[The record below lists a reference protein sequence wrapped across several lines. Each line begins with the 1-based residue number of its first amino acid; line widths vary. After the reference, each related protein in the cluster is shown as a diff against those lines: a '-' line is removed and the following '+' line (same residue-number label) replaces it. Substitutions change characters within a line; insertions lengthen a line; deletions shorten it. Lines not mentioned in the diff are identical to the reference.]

1 MEHPP
6 IEKKEEEEQPVDEDL
21 GGPRNSTVKVDC
33 CDEAVEG
40 TGLDSVSMC
49 LEQVRIEVGERVKLK
64 RRKKKRSHSVQ
75 EPSIELKSS
84 TKHKRKKHRHGEHST
99 KK

>member
-1 MEHPP
+1 VEHPP
-6 IEKKEEEEQPVDEDL
+6 IEKKEEEVPVDEDI
-21 GGPRNSTVKVDC
+21 GDPRDSAVKVDC

-40 TGLDSVSMC
+40 TGLDSVSTC

-64 RRKKKRSHSVQ
+64 RRKKKRNHNVQ

>member
-1 MEHPP
+1 MDHPH
-6 IEKKEEEEQPVDEDL
+6 IEKKEEEPVDEDT
-21 GGPRNSTVKVDC
+21 GDPRNSTVKVDC

-40 TGLDSVSMC
+40 TGLGSVSIC

-64 RRKKKRSHSVQ
+64 RRKKKRSHNVP
-75 EPSIELKSS
+75 EPSTELKSS
-84 TKHKRKKHRHGEHST
+84 IKHKRKKHRHGEHST

>member
-1 MEHPP
+1 MDHPP
-6 IEKKEEEEQPVDEDL
+6 IEKKKEEPVDEDT
-21 GGPRNSTVKVDC
+21 GDPRNSTVNVDC

-40 TGLDSVSMC
+40 TGLGSVSIC

-64 RRKKKRSHSVQ
+64 RRKKKRSHNVP
-75 EPSIELKSS
+75 EPSTEIKSS

>member
-6 IEKKEEEEQPVDEDL
+6 IEKKEEEEPVDEDI

-40 TGLDSVSMC
+40 TGPDSVSMC

-75 EPSIELKSS
+75 EPSIELKNS

>member
-1 MEHPP
+1 VEHPP
-6 IEKKEEEEQPVDEDL
+6 IEKKEEEPVDEGTGD
-21 GGPRNSTVKVDC
+21 PRNSTVKVDC
-33 CDEAVEG
+33 CDEAGEG

-64 RRKKKRSHSVQ
+64 RRKKKRNHNVQ
-75 EPSIELKSS
+75 EPSIEVKSS
-84 TKHKRKKHRHGEHST
+84 TKHKRKKHRHGEHNT

>member
-1 MEHPP
+1 VEHPP
-6 IEKKEEEEQPVDEDL
+6 IEKKEEEPVDEDI
-21 GGPRNSTVKVDC
+21 GDPRNSTVKADC

-40 TGLDSVSMC
+40 AGLDNVSMC

-64 RRKKKRSHSVQ
+64 RRKKKRSHNVQ
-75 EPSIELKSS
+75 EPSTELKCS